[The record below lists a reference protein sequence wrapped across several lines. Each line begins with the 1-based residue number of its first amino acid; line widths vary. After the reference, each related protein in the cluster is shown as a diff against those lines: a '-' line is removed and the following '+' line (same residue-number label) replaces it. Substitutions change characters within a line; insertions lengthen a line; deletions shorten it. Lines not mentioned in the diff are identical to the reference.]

1 MEQKEQAEKRKLG
14 EGFVGERSGKN
25 NIITEQEKE
34 MDADTESL
42 SDWQSA

>member
-1 MEQKEQAEKRKLG
+1 MEQKEEAEKRKLG
-14 EGFVGERSGKN
+14 EGLVEEGSGKN
-25 NIITEQEKE
+25 ITEQEKE